1 MILHKETILK
11 NLSPAKCYEN
21 VLSADDIEKVW
32 KMAFNGG
39 KVRKNMLGNIF
50 VTGNVINDAYNFIK
64 DKILVKGELYGGN
77 YFIASHHYGPHMDS
91 FAKKDEIEDGTTV
104 FKNVIVPLWI
114 GGSSFGDHIIFYNQR
129 LIDYG
134 SAFGGKI
141 EYNKERKH
149 NLYADYSALQFYDAD
164 GQPII
169 KSSEFSVESKIEW
182 KPKDIIVF
190 DSVQVH
196 KSTRTQWSNKM
207 GLLLK
212 FKVEHE

>member
-50 VTGNVINDAYNFIK
+50 VTGKVINDAYNFIK

>member
-50 VTGNVINDAYNFIK
+50 VTGKVINDAYNFIK

-141 EYNKERKH
+141 EYNKEK
-149 NLYADYSALQFYDAD
+149 N
-164 GQPII
+164 
-169 KSSEFSVESKIEW
+169 
-182 KPKDIIVF
+182 
-190 DSVQVH
+190 
-196 KSTRTQWSNKM
+196 
-207 GLLLK
+207 
-212 FKVEHE
+212 